1 MKNKERKKELI
12 AQNKHKEYNQKKYE
26 LYKKG
31 IVDEA
36 AERELIDVFGDEDAK
51 ALEQLQDARRKQKK
65 KIKNHLEFWMN
76 RDYRIFFV
84 TFTINNEN
92 QEKLSKNK
100 SKDAYFKAF
109 KDVCTRSLSFTKDY
123 IINVDFGD
131 ENEREHYHALVAYE
145 RNACTMRYNGHIN
158 KKTHRK
164 EYEDVNI
171 NKKYKVGFVVA
182 EEFDYNIDD
191 AGSDKLSR
199 YITKLVVHSIKVK
212 QSYVSVKRNTEYQE
226 YQKKYKLACKV
237 IQNKK
242 ISDRNSDDIAVISDL
257 YDTNQKTADYRVAL
271 DVLDSLSLTEIEMLE
286 NKRYDIEHTHHI
298 DIHDD
303 DDFDIR
309 NVYVSEFDINYD
321 TKRKY
326 NYIEYM
332 FDDTIDLS
340 AYSCC
345 VSRGYQDVKVCDKDA
360 YYCYS
365 YFVTSTDTNI

>member
-1 MKNKERKKELI
+1 MKNKELKKSLI

-31 IVDEA
+31 IVDDE
-36 AERELIDVFGDEDAK
+36 AERELIDIFGDENAK

-92 QEKLSKNK
+92 QAKLSADK
-100 SKDAYFKAF
+100 SKDAYLKSF
-109 KDVCTRSLSFTKDY
+109 KDICTRSLSCTKDY

-145 RNACTMRYNGHIN
+145 RGTCTMRYNGHIN

-164 EYEDVNI
+164 EFEDVNI
-171 NKKYKVGFVVA
+171 SKKYKIGFVVA
-182 EEFDYNIDD
+182 EEFDYNIDL
-191 AGSDKLSR
+191 AGGDKLSR

-226 YQKKYKLACKV
+226 YQKKYTLACKV
-237 IQNKK
+237 INNKK

-271 DVLDSLSLTEIEMLE
+271 DVLDSLSLTEIEILE

-309 NVYVSEFDINYD
+309 NVYVSESDINYE
-321 TKRKY
+321 TKH
-326 NYIEYM
+326 NYIFTEYM
-332 FDDTIDLS
+332 FDDTLDLS
-340 AYSCC
+340 AY
-345 VSRGYQDVKVCDKDA
+345 RFLYDA
-360 YYCYS
+360 CSADIQIYGIDAKYFYYC
-365 YFVTSTDTNI
+365 FEDTNDNI